1 MTIYIQAKEANL
13 NDGFDWEHN
22 TTGTTLRIPVSGR
35 YHCSLTRHPP
45 DICAAL
51 SQ

>member
-13 NDGFDWEHN
+13 NDGLDWEHN
-22 TTGTTLRIPVSGR
+22 ATGTTLRIPVLGR
-35 YHCSLTRHPP
+35 YHYSLSRHPS